1 MAEISGLANA
11 DHRRIFERM
20 DLTEKQVRAI
30 RDWADGARYVEEVRL
45 FGSRVRSGGP
55 SDRDV
60 DLAITVG
67 GPERTA
73 RGHYYALSKKWQDEL
88 TTLLGVKAHVNLYN
102 EPQDET
108 VKRACDESSVLLW
121 RIVRA

>member
-1 MAEISGLANA
+1 
-11 DHRRIFERM
+11 M

-30 RDWADGARYVEEVRL
+30 RDWAEGARYVEEVRL

-67 GPERTA
+67 GSDPGTA
-73 RGHYYALSKKWQDEL
+73 RGHYYALSKKWQGEL
-88 TTLLGVKAHVNLYN
+88 TTMLGVKAHVNLYN
-102 EPQDET
+102 EPHDET
-108 VKRACDESSVLLW
+108 VRRACDESSVLLW
-121 RIVRA
+121 RVVQA

>member
-1 MAEISGLANA
+1 MGVLNAIRYLRKLLRHALPSPFFSRDGMNANA
-11 DHRRIFERM
+11 LGVTM
-20 DLTEKQVRAI
+20 GLLA
-30 RDWADGARYVEEVRL
+30 L
-45 FGSRVRSGGP
+45 F
-55 SDRDV
+55 
-60 DLAITVG
+60 
-67 GPERTA
+67 
-73 RGHYYALSKKWQDEL
+73 EL

>member
-1 MAEISGLANA
+1 LANA
-11 DHRRIFERM
+11 DHRRICERM

-30 RDWADGARYVEEVRL
+30 RDWAEGARYVEEVRL

-55 SDRDV
+55 SDRDI

-67 GPERTA
+67 GPDPRTA
-73 RGHYYALSKKWQDEL
+73 RGHYYALSKKWQGEL
-88 TTLLGVKAHVNLYN
+88 TTMLGVKAHVNLYN

-108 VKRACDESSVLLW
+108 VRRACDDSSVLLW
-121 RIVRA
+121 RVVQA

>member
-1 MAEISGLANA
+1 
-11 DHRRIFERM
+11 M

-45 FGSRVRSGGP
+45 FGSRVRSGDP

-67 GPERTA
+67 GPD
-73 RGHYYALSKKWQDEL
+73 YALSKKWQGEL
-88 TTLLGVKAHVNLYN
+88 TTMLGVKAHVNLYN

-108 VKRACDESSVLLW
+108 VRRACDESSVLLW
-121 RIVRA
+121 RSFRRRLAPSRLR